1 MGYRPSLRETSKKT
15 LQGAEGSGGGTSR
28 VCRLSSPI
36 WGGRGVASGERC
48 RSGNSRSFG
57 FLKTDSY
64 LYVWVDKLK
73 HRSDSGQRLVL

>member
-1 MGYRPSLRETSKKT
+1 MGYRPSLRETSKNT

-36 WGGRGVASGERC
+36 WGGVGSGERC
-48 RSGNSRSFG
+48 YSSNSHSFG

-64 LYVWVDKLK
+64 LYIWIDKLK